1 MQIKRKVKANVKR
14 NASAQQSQTRFRIKV
29 KALSKQCKQHRKQ
42 SVGN

>member
-29 KALSKQCKQHRKQ
+29 KALLKHNANKIEGK
-42 SVGN
+42 V